1 MKCSSRRASKNGC
14 VFMTLTE
21 FMELFGLTG
30 RLLMPGK
37 SGAMPKNASPI
48 LYRLN
53 LSAEFWLYTVDHF
66 GKRRSAN
73 LITPASWFNAMGKP
87 P

>member
-1 MKCSSRRASKNGC
+1 
-14 VFMTLTE
+14 MTLTE